1 MLNMTQ
7 HAATADQLKAGV
19 VEPSAAVK
27 KDVQGLLTFDN
38 LPSKRERLAA
48 AKKLAEIAATQGA
61 QVVMIGGAPWFMRDL
76 EDALLARGIQPA
88 YAFSSRA
95 SEEHH
100 LPDGTVRKVQVFRHE
115 GFIRP

>member
-7 HAATADQLKAGV
+7 HAATTDQLKAGV
-19 VEPSAAVK
+19 VEPALPVK
-27 KDVQGLLTFDN
+27 QAIQGLLTFDN
-38 LPSKRERLAA
+38 LPSKKERLAA
-48 AKKLAEIAATQGA
+48 AKKLAEIAASERA

-95 SEEHH
+95 SEEQH
-100 LPDGTVRKVQVFRHE
+100 LPDGTVKKVQVFRHE
-115 GFIRP
+115 GFVRP